1 MRAPV
6 RRFLV
11 GSAYF
16 LAGVGVLWLTYPGAF
31 GVDLPLWL
39 LFTAAYVVLSYQSVE
54 VNDRLYASSSVMPVL
69 TAGVAFALVSD
80 RPGIDQSVVFAM
92 TLMAALGP
100 LVPEDLRLRRL
111 FQPAANLG
119 QLAVSA
125 ALAGLVIEAV
135 VGDLS
140 VSMVLETREAFR
152 VAVAGSAGAAT
163 YSAVNFVLV
172 RNAVVW
178 TYGRRDLIP
187 WSRMGMIVGS
197 QTLMGVLGGLLGAVV
212 VTARPAVVP
221 LILFVYVMGHLSI
234 IAYSRLREAHE
245 STLRGFVKTLETR
258 DLYTRGHTERVAY
271 FSRLIGERLGFNGT
285 QLEQMRWAA
294 LIHDVGKL
302 AVPVELMQKRG
313 PLDDDEYRRLRTAT
327 HLVDDLLS
335 EVDFLRPMVDIA
347 SGCHPRLAGEDFGQV
362 GHTHTT
368 SPSLEQKVLA
378 VADAFDAM
386 TSNRSYRMASS
397 QSRAF
402 AALRRDTSPLFD
414 PLVIDALEQALAE
427 VGQTYGPPDYLT
439 EVGVETGEAAHAH
452 D

>member
-1 MRAPV
+1 MRVPA

-16 LAGVGVLWLTYPGAF
+16 LAGVGVLWLTYPGEFA
-31 GVDLPLWL
+31 VDLPLWL

-54 VNDRLYASSSVMPVL
+54 VNDRLYASSSVMPLL
-69 TAGVAFALVSD
+69 TAGVAFSLLEGKSSVD
-80 RPGIDQSVVFAM
+80 MSVVFSLA
-92 TLMAALGP
+92 LMAALGP
-100 LVPEDLRLRRL
+100 FVPEDFRRRRI
-111 FQPAANLG
+111 FQPASNFGQMALIACIAGLLIEAVMGGTSASDIHGGNLFR
-119 QLAVSA
+119 V
-125 ALAGLVIEAV
+125 ALAGS
-135 VGDLS
+135 VGAL
-140 VSMVLETREAFR
+140 
-152 VAVAGSAGAAT
+152 G
-163 YSAVNFVLV
+163 YSLTNFLLV
-172 RNAVVW
+172 RWAILL

-347 SGCHPRLAGEDFGQV
+347 SGCHPRLSDEDFGQV

-368 SPSLEQKVLA
+368 TPSLEQKVLA

-402 AALRRDTSPLFD
+402 AALRRDPSPLFD

-439 EVGVETGEAAHAH
+439 EVGVETGEAARAH